1 MWDVWLQLFRR
12 SFGLGGA
19 TWWSCQNIRLE
30 PVYRNVCAWEK
41 DMFWALHLL
50 DTSLDCMWHFSH
62 FVFMKE
68 PKSNVLGLVHMI
80 YQSRVSNPLPA
91 GCTGPRLAM
100 NAAQHKIVNV
110 LKTLWDFFVFIFNVW
125 PKTTLLLPVWPRDGC
140 PKEGK
145 IKGDGVR
152 YNDA

>member
-1 MWDVWLQLFRR
+1 
-12 SFGLGGA
+12 
-19 TWWSCQNIRLE
+19 
-30 PVYRNVCAWEK
+30 
-41 DMFWALHLL
+41 MFWALLLL

-110 LKTLWDFFVFIFNVW
+110 LKTL
-125 PKTTLLLPVWPRDGC
+125 
-140 PKEGK
+140 
-145 IKGDGVR
+145 
-152 YNDA
+152 